1 MKLLVHICCANC
13 SLYPISHLAEKGIDI
28 KGLWFNPN
36 IHFHDEYSRRL
47 EALRTVERLWGLDI
61 EYVDH
66 YGLEDFKRAVTAHD
80 GLRCEVCYRIRLDS
94 TAKTAKKMG
103 LDGFTTTLLVS
114 PHQKFDLIVDTG
126 RQLEKEYSIPF
137 FAMDFREGWNE
148 GVRLSKKLGLYR
160 QKYCGCVYSKKERE
174 ESKHKLPLKK
184 LNNVTIPGDNITP
197 YSAQS
202 LTRMP

>member
-1 MKLLVHICCANC
+1 
-13 SLYPISHLAEKGIDI
+13 
-28 KGLWFNPN
+28 
-36 IHFHDEYSRRL
+36 
-47 EALRTVERLWGLDI
+47 
-61 EYVDH
+61 
-66 YGLEDFKRAVTAHD
+66 
-80 GLRCEVCYRIRLDS
+80 
-94 TAKTAKKMG
+94 MG
-103 LDGFTTTLLVS
+103 LDGFTTTLIVS

-184 LNNVTIPGDNITP
+184 QNNVTIPGDNITP

>member
-103 LDGFTTTLLVS
+103 LE
-114 PHQKFDLIVDTG
+114 
-126 RQLEKEYSIPF
+126 LEKEYSIPF